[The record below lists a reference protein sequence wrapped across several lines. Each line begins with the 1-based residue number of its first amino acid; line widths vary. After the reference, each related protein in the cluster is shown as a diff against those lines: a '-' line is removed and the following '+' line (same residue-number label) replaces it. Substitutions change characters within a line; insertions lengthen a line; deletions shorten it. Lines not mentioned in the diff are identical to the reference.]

1 MTNKEVIYFLD
12 EVRNIL
18 LDDKSWLESTIQPIN
33 EAFDRAISALQEQPE
48 IVRCKGC
55 KYWREHKY
63 AKETKRYMPFCGFNA
78 IYTKADD
85 FCSRAERREE

>member
-12 EVRNIL
+12 EVRKIL
-18 LDDKSWLESTIQPIN
+18 LADKSWLESTIQPIN
-33 EAFDRAISALQEQPE
+33 EAFDKAISALQEQLE
-48 IVRCKGC
+48 IVRCKDC

-63 AKETKRYMPFCGFNA
+63 AKETKRYIPFCGFNA
-78 IYTKADD
+78 IYTKSDD